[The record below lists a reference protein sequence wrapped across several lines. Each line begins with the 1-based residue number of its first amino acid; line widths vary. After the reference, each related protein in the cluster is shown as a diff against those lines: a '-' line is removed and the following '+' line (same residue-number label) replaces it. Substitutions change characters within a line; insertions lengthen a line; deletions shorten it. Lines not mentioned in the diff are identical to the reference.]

1 MGEWE
6 LLRSDD
12 GWSDDGCS
20 GAEDTFAAAVGFA
33 ARGAA
38 GCRRA
43 RPFLHGN
50 FPILPAVVW
59 DVMLE
64 IAIGIGAAGVVAGFT
79 WEFFAHRPH
88 TPPPGGD
95 STR

>member
-1 MGEWE
+1 
-6 LLRSDD
+6 
-12 GWSDDGCS
+12 
-20 GAEDTFAAAVGFA
+20 
-33 ARGAA
+33 
-38 GCRRA
+38 
-43 RPFLHGN
+43 
-50 FPILPAVVW
+50 
-59 DVMLE
+59 MLE

>member
-1 MGEWE
+1 V
-6 LLRSDD
+6 
-12 GWSDDGCS
+12 
-20 GAEDTFAAAVGFA
+20 EDTFAVAAGFA

-43 RPFLHGN
+43 GTILHGN
-50 FPILPAVVW
+50 FPIRPRVVGS
-59 DVMLE
+59 VMLE

-79 WEFFAHRPH
+79 WEFFARPH

-95 STR
+95 SAR